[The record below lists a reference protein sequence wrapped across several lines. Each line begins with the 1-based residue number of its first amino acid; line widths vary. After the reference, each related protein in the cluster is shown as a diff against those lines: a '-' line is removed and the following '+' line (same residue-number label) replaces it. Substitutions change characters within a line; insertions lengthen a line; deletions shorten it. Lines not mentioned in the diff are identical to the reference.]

1 MKGAGKAAEGGR
13 PQVGDKVTF
22 DVEQDQ
28 VREGQRKALNV
39 TGCTGSMMK
48 GGGMKGAG
56 KGGGSGNCSGYVKS
70 FNDAKGWGFIEME
83 GIDVFLLAKDCMN
96 GRPVVGDYVS
106 FDVEEDAVRPGQKKA
121 LNV

>member
-1 MKGAGKAAEGGR
+1 
-13 PQVGDKVTF
+13 
-22 DVEQDQ
+22 
-28 VREGQRKALNV
+28 
-39 TGCTGSMMK
+39 MMK
-48 GGGMKGAG
+48 GGGMKGDG

-106 FDVEEDAVRPGQKKA
+106 FDVEEDAVRDGQKKA
-121 LNV
+121 LSVTGCSGTDGWKGGKGCGGYGPIWSGGGWGSWDSGPYG